1 MFSELLLDD
10 AKNFNTKM
18 KWVMKIKIKKS
29 MPKIH
34 TWDNKKTLFVA
45 VNTRLTLKHDTA
57 VFR

>member
-1 MFSELLLDD
+1 MGNEN
-10 AKNFNTKM
+10 KN
-18 KWVMKIKIKKS
+18 KKS
-29 MPKIH
+29 TPKIH